1 MLNHTNT
8 FTGVAQNLNL
18 SVTTVVKIFDTYV
31 ECRRAILP
39 KIICFDEFY
48 RSRKT
53 TDKYAFVMAD
63 FQTNK
68 IIDVYHSRRKDKL
81 DSYFS
86 RIPQKERDNVEY
98 IIIDMWDTYRDLA
111 EVLFKNAKIAVDSF
125 HVIKHLNEAM
135 INIRLRIMRKY
146 EKNTKSL
153 YSNDMYYYML
163 KKFHY
168 FFVKEFDDIYDG
180 LIEIR
185 KMKTKWDKY
194 EIRKYLLSINSDLKY
209 AYELKE
215 KYKIEQDNILEAYK
229 IMVVR
234 YEISRNGYS
243 SIRPV
248 TIAKDVSRESAVKL
262 GEQSIYFPGISATNE
277 PMVSYPS
284 GSLASHIL
292 GYVGNITE
300 TELDGREDTYGIN
313 DVIGKVGIQYVF
325 EEYLRGKDGIKQLDM
340 SVDGTITDEYITQE
354 AVAGS
359 DVILTI
365 DANLQAATEKA
376 LANNIKKIASGGF
389 SKRSDA
395 KAGAAV
401 VMNVKTGEILAM
413 ASYPDYEPELF
424 VNGISQ
430 KKLDE
435 YNKGDNIFNRA
446 ISGVYAPGSTFKMI
460 TAIAGLETGVITPT
474 EKINDIGVYKKAH
487 EPACWIWNSYGMSH
501 GWLNV
506 TEAITHSC
514 NYFFYEVGYRATID
528 NIAKYAKYYGLGEK
542 TNVELPME
550 EKGIV
555 ATRDKAK
562 ERGDEWQIGETLSA
576 AIGQSYNSYTPIQMA
591 KYISMLANGG
601 EPIDVTIVKSI
612 NDVNGNQVSKED
624 ITKFVNAKLGLTK
637 EKKENLNIKK
647 ENIDAILKGM
657 KGVTSEEGG
666 TAYST
671 FANFNIELGGKTG
684 SAQTD
689 VQGKINGW
697 FVGFAPYEEPE
708 IAVVV
713 LVENAGSGSYTA
725 EVARDILQEYFGMNM
740 EKVEEDLT
748 AMPSTEIQN

>member
-1 MLNHTNT
+1 MYNDDRNTNLRYNLMT
-8 FTGVAQNLNL
+8 ILVYIVGIVLIVQLFNLQIVNGKEYRETSNTRLSRETVIKAARGSIKDRTGNLL
-18 SVTTVVKIFDTYV
+18 VTTKMGFNIELYKTKINATTLNKT
-31 ECRRAILP
+31 ILNTI
-39 KIICFDEFY
+39 KILENNN
-48 RSRKT
+48 
-53 TDKYAFVMAD
+53 DKYINNLPISIEPFK
-63 FQTNK
+63 FT
-68 IIDVYHSRRKDKL
+68 IDDEESQVNWK
-81 DSYFS
+81 
-86 RIPQKERDNVEY
+86 KEND
-98 IIIDMWDTYRDLA
+98 
-111 EVLFKNAKIAVDSF
+111 
-125 HVIKHLNEAM
+125 IKEDATP
-135 INIRLRIMRKY
+135 
-146 EKNTKSL
+146 EQC
-153 YSNDMYYYML
+153 
-163 KKFHY
+163 F
-168 FFVKEFDDIYDG
+168 
-180 LIEIR
+180 
-185 KMKTKWDKY
+185 
-194 EIRKYLLSINSDLKY
+194 
-209 AYELKE
+209 YELKE

-389 SKRSDA
+389 SKKSDA

-506 TEAITHSC
+506 TEAIIHSC

>member
-1 MLNHTNT
+1 MNNDNRSSNLRYNIITILVYIVGIVLIVQLFNLQIVNGKEYRETSNT
-8 FTGVAQNLNL
+8 RL
-18 SVTTVVKIFDTYV
+18 SRETVVKAARGSIKDRTGNLLVTTKMGFNVDLYKTKIDT
-31 ECRRAILP
+31 ATLNKTILNTIRILESN
-39 KIICFDEFY
+39 K
-48 RSRKT
+48 
-53 TDKYAFVMAD
+53 DKYINNLPIKVNPFKFENQD
-63 FQTNK
+63 EET
-68 IIDVYHSRRKDKL
+68 
-81 DSYFS
+81 
-86 RIPQKERDNVEY
+86 QKKWKKENDINENA
-98 IIIDMWDTYRDLA
+98 TA
-111 EVLFKNAKIAVDSF
+111 EECF
-125 HVIKHLNEAM
+125 
-135 INIRLRIMRKY
+135 
-146 EKNTKSL
+146 
-153 YSNDMYYYML
+153 YSL
-163 KKFHY
+163 KKEY
-168 FFVKEFDDIYDG
+168 Q
-180 LIEIR
+180 
-185 KMKTKWDKY
+185 
-194 EIRKYLLSINSDLKY
+194 
-209 AYELKE
+209 
-215 KYKIEQDNILEAYK
+215 IEQEDISEAYK

-234 YEISRNGYS
+234 YEIARNGYS

-248 TIAKDVSRESAVKL
+248 TIAKDVSRASAVKL
-262 GEQSIYFPGISATNE
+262 GEQSIYFPGISATTE
-277 PMVSYPS
+277 PLVSYPS

-292 GYVGNITE
+292 GYVGNITQA
-300 TELDGREDTYGIN
+300 ELDGREDTYGIN

-325 EEYLRGKDGIKQLDM
+325 EEYLRGQNGIKQLDM
-340 SVDGTITDEYITQE
+340 SVDGIITDEYITKE

-365 DANLQAATEKA
+365 DANLQATTEKA

-389 SKRSDA
+389 SKTSEA

-460 TAIAGLETGVITPT
+460 TAIAGLETGAITPT
-474 EKINDIGVYKKAH
+474 EKINDVGVYKKAH
-487 EPACWIWNSYGMSH
+487 EPACWIWNSYGMTH

-506 TEAITHSC
+506 TDAIIHSC
-514 NYFFYEVGYRATID
+514 NYFFYEVGYRVTID
-528 NIAKYAKYYGLGEK
+528 NIAKYAKYYGLGQK

-550 EKGIV
+550 ESGVV

-601 EPIDVTIVKSI
+601 KPIDVTIVKSVI
-612 NDVNGNQVSKED
+612 DVNGNQIQKEE
-624 ITKFVNAKLGLTK
+624 ITKFVNAKLGLEKQEK
-637 EKKENLNIKK
+637 EDLNIKK
-647 ENIDAILKGM
+647 ENLEAVLKGM

-671 FANFNIELGGKTG
+671 FADFNIELGGKTG

-689 VQGKINGW
+689 VNGKVNGW
-697 FVGFAPYEEPE
+697 FVGFAPYDEPE
-708 IAVVV
+708 VAVVV

-740 EKVEEDLT
+740 EKVEENLT
-748 AMPSTEIQN
+748 ALPSSEIQN

>member
-1 MLNHTNT
+1 MYNDDRNTNLRYNLIT
-8 FTGVAQNLNL
+8 ILVYIVGIVLIVQLFNLQIVNGKEYRETSNTRLSRETVIKAARGSIKDRTGNLL
-18 SVTTVVKIFDTYV
+18 VTTKMGFNIELYKTKINTTTLNKT
-31 ECRRAILP
+31 ILNTI
-39 KIICFDEFY
+39 KILENNN
-48 RSRKT
+48 
-53 TDKYAFVMAD
+53 DKY
-63 FQTNK
+63 
-68 IIDVYHSRRKDKL
+68 
-81 DSYFS
+81 
-86 RIPQKERDNVEY
+86 
-98 IIIDMWDTYRDLA
+98 
-111 EVLFKNAKIAVDSF
+111 
-125 HVIKHLNEAM
+125 
-135 INIRLRIMRKY
+135 INNLPI
-146 EKNTKSL
+146 
-153 YSNDMYYYML
+153 
-163 KKFHY
+163 
-168 FFVKEFDDIYDG
+168 
-180 LIEIR
+180 LIEPFKFTIDDEESQVNW
-185 KMKTKWDKY
+185 KKENDIKEDATP
-194 EIRKYLLSINSDLKY
+194 EQCF
-209 AYELKE
+209 YELKE

-389 SKRSDA
+389 SKRSDT

-647 ENIDAILKGM
+647 GNIDAILKGM

>member
-1 MLNHTNT
+1 MYNDDRNTNLRYNLITILVYIVGIVLIVQLFNLQIVNGKEYRETSNTRLSRETVIKAARGSIKDRTGNML
-8 FTGVAQNLNL
+8 
-18 SVTTVVKIFDTYV
+18 VTTKMGFNIELYKTKINTTTLNKT
-31 ECRRAILP
+31 ILNTI
-39 KIICFDEFY
+39 KILENNN
-48 RSRKT
+48 
-53 TDKYAFVMAD
+53 DKYINNLPISIEPFK
-63 FQTNK
+63 FT
-68 IIDVYHSRRKDKL
+68 IDDEESQVNWK
-81 DSYFS
+81 
-86 RIPQKERDNVEY
+86 KEND
-98 IIIDMWDTYRDLA
+98 
-111 EVLFKNAKIAVDSF
+111 
-125 HVIKHLNEAM
+125 IKEDATP
-135 INIRLRIMRKY
+135 
-146 EKNTKSL
+146 EQC
-153 YSNDMYYYML
+153 
-163 KKFHY
+163 F
-168 FFVKEFDDIYDG
+168 
-180 LIEIR
+180 
-185 KMKTKWDKY
+185 
-194 EIRKYLLSINSDLKY
+194 
-209 AYELKE
+209 YELKE

-401 VMNVKTGEILAM
+401 VMNVKRGEILAM

>member
-1 MLNHTNT
+1 MNNDNRSSNLRYNIITILVYIVGIVLIVQLFNLQIVNGKEYRETSNT
-8 FTGVAQNLNL
+8 RL
-18 SVTTVVKIFDTYV
+18 SRETVVKAARGSIKDRTGNLLVTTKMGFNVDLYKTKIDT
-31 ECRRAILP
+31 ATLNKTILNTIRILESN
-39 KIICFDEFY
+39 K
-48 RSRKT
+48 
-53 TDKYAFVMAD
+53 DKYINNLPIKVNPFEFENQD
-63 FQTNK
+63 EET
-68 IIDVYHSRRKDKL
+68 
-81 DSYFS
+81 
-86 RIPQKERDNVEY
+86 QKKWKKGNDINENA
-98 IIIDMWDTYRDLA
+98 TA
-111 EVLFKNAKIAVDSF
+111 EECF
-125 HVIKHLNEAM
+125 
-135 INIRLRIMRKY
+135 
-146 EKNTKSL
+146 
-153 YSNDMYYYML
+153 YSL
-163 KKFHY
+163 KK
-168 FFVKEFDDIYDG
+168 E
-180 LIEIR
+180 
-185 KMKTKWDKY
+185 
-194 EIRKYLLSINSDLKY
+194 
-209 AYELKE
+209 
-215 KYKIEQDNILEAYK
+215 YKIEQEDISEAYK

-234 YEISRNGYS
+234 YEIARNGYS

-248 TIAKDVSRESAVKL
+248 TIAKDVSRASAVKL
-262 GEQSIYFPGISATNE
+262 GEQSIYFPGISATTE
-277 PMVSYPS
+277 PLVSYPS

-292 GYVGNITE
+292 GYVGNITQA
-300 TELDGREDTYGIN
+300 ELDGREDTYGIN

-325 EEYLRGKDGIKQLDM
+325 EEYLRGQNGIKQLDM
-340 SVDGTITDEYITQE
+340 SVDGNITDEYITKE

-365 DANLQAATEKA
+365 DANLQATTEKA

-389 SKRSDA
+389 SKTSEA

-460 TAIAGLETGVITPT
+460 TAIAGLETGAITPT
-474 EKINDIGVYKKAH
+474 EKINDVGVYKKAH
-487 EPACWIWNSYGMSH
+487 EPACWIWNSYGMTH

-506 TEAITHSC
+506 TDAIIHSC
-514 NYFFYEVGYRATID
+514 NYFFYEVGYRVTID
-528 NIAKYAKYYGLGEK
+528 NIAKYAKYYGLGQK

-550 EKGIV
+550 EEGVV

-562 ERGDEWQIGETLSA
+562 ERGDEWKIGETLSA

-601 EPIDVTIVKSI
+601 KPIDVSIVKSVI
-612 NDVNGNQVSKED
+612 DVNGNQISKEE
-624 ITKFVNAKLGLTK
+624 ITKFVNAKLGLEKQEK
-637 EKKENLNIKK
+637 EDLNIKK
-647 ENIDAILKGM
+647 ENLEAILKGM

-671 FANFNIELGGKTG
+671 FADFNIELGGKTG

-689 VQGKINGW
+689 VNGKVNGW
-697 FVGFAPYEEPE
+697 FVGFAPYDEPE
-708 IAVVV
+708 VAVVV

-740 EKVEEDLT
+740 EKVEENLT
-748 AMPSTEIQN
+748 ALPSSEIQN

>member
-1 MLNHTNT
+1 MYNDDRDTNLRY
-8 FTGVAQNLNL
+8 NLITILVYIVGIVLIVQLFNL
-18 SVTTVVKIFDTYV
+18 QIVNGKEYRETSNTRLSRETVIKAARGSIKDRKGNLLVTTKMGFNIELYKTKINTTTLNKT
-31 ECRRAILP
+31 ILNTI
-39 KIICFDEFY
+39 KILENNN
-48 RSRKT
+48 
-53 TDKYAFVMAD
+53 DKYINNLPISIEPFK
-63 FQTNK
+63 FT
-68 IIDVYHSRRKDKL
+68 IDDEESQVNWK
-81 DSYFS
+81 
-86 RIPQKERDNVEY
+86 KEND
-98 IIIDMWDTYRDLA
+98 
-111 EVLFKNAKIAVDSF
+111 
-125 HVIKHLNEAM
+125 IKEDATP
-135 INIRLRIMRKY
+135 
-146 EKNTKSL
+146 EQC
-153 YSNDMYYYML
+153 
-163 KKFHY
+163 F
-168 FFVKEFDDIYDG
+168 
-180 LIEIR
+180 
-185 KMKTKWDKY
+185 
-194 EIRKYLLSINSDLKY
+194 
-209 AYELKE
+209 YELKE

-376 LANNIKKIASGGF
+376 LANNIKKIAGGGF

>member
-1 MLNHTNT
+1 MNNDNRSSNLRYNIITILVYIVGIVLIVQLFNLQIVNGKEYRETSNT
-8 FTGVAQNLNL
+8 RL
-18 SVTTVVKIFDTYV
+18 SRETVVKAARGSIKDRTGNLLVTTKMGFNVDLYKTKIDT
-31 ECRRAILP
+31 ATLNKTILNTIRILESN
-39 KIICFDEFY
+39 K
-48 RSRKT
+48 
-53 TDKYAFVMAD
+53 DKYINNLPIKVNPFKFENQD
-63 FQTNK
+63 EET
-68 IIDVYHSRRKDKL
+68 
-81 DSYFS
+81 
-86 RIPQKERDNVEY
+86 QKKWKKENDINENA
-98 IIIDMWDTYRDLA
+98 TA
-111 EVLFKNAKIAVDSF
+111 EECF
-125 HVIKHLNEAM
+125 
-135 INIRLRIMRKY
+135 
-146 EKNTKSL
+146 
-153 YSNDMYYYML
+153 YSL
-163 KKFHY
+163 KK
-168 FFVKEFDDIYDG
+168 E
-180 LIEIR
+180 
-185 KMKTKWDKY
+185 
-194 EIRKYLLSINSDLKY
+194 
-209 AYELKE
+209 
-215 KYKIEQDNILEAYK
+215 YKIEQEDISEAYK

-234 YEISRNGYS
+234 YEIARNGYS

-248 TIAKDVSRESAVKL
+248 TIAKDVSRASAVKL
-262 GEQSIYFPGISATNE
+262 GEQSIYFPGISATTE
-277 PMVSYPS
+277 PLVSYPS

-292 GYVGNITE
+292 GYVGNITQA
-300 TELDGREDTYGIN
+300 ELDGREDTYGIN

-325 EEYLRGKDGIKQLDM
+325 EEYLRGQNGIKQLDM
-340 SVDGTITDEYITQE
+340 SVDGNITDEYITKE

-365 DANLQAATEKA
+365 DANLQAVTEKA
-376 LANNIKKIASGGF
+376 LVNNIKKIASGGF
-389 SKRSDA
+389 SKTSEA

-460 TAIAGLETGVITPT
+460 TAIAGLETGAITPT
-474 EKINDIGVYKKAH
+474 EKINDVGVYKKAH
-487 EPACWIWNSYGMSH
+487 EPACWIWNSYGMTH

-506 TEAITHSC
+506 TDAIIHSC
-514 NYFFYEVGYRATID
+514 NYFFYEVGYRVTID
-528 NIAKYAKYYGLGEK
+528 NIAKYAKYYGLGQK

-550 EKGIV
+550 EEGVV

-601 EPIDVTIVKSI
+601 KPIDVTIVKSVI
-612 NDVNGNQVSKED
+612 DVNGNQIPKEE
-624 ITKFVNAKLGLTK
+624 ITKFVNAKLGLEKQEK
-637 EKKENLNIKK
+637 EDLNIKK
-647 ENIDAILKGM
+647 ENLEAVLKGM

-671 FANFNIELGGKTG
+671 FADFNIELGGKTG

-689 VQGKINGW
+689 VNGKVNGW
-697 FVGFAPYEEPE
+697 FVGFAPYDEPE
-708 IAVVV
+708 VAVVV

-740 EKVEEDLT
+740 EKVEENLT
-748 AMPSTEIQN
+748 ALPSSEIQN

>member
-1 MLNHTNT
+1 MYNDDRNTNLRYNLIT
-8 FTGVAQNLNL
+8 ILVYIVGIVLIVQLFNLQIVNGKEYRKTSNTRLSRETVIKAARGSIKDRTGNLL
-18 SVTTVVKIFDTYV
+18 VTTKMGFNIELYKTKINTTTLNKT
-31 ECRRAILP
+31 ILNTI
-39 KIICFDEFY
+39 KILENNN
-48 RSRKT
+48 
-53 TDKYAFVMAD
+53 DKYINNLPISIEPFK
-63 FQTNK
+63 FT
-68 IIDVYHSRRKDKL
+68 IDDEESQVNWK
-81 DSYFS
+81 
-86 RIPQKERDNVEY
+86 KEND
-98 IIIDMWDTYRDLA
+98 
-111 EVLFKNAKIAVDSF
+111 
-125 HVIKHLNEAM
+125 IKEDATP
-135 INIRLRIMRKY
+135 
-146 EKNTKSL
+146 EQC
-153 YSNDMYYYML
+153 
-163 KKFHY
+163 F
-168 FFVKEFDDIYDG
+168 
-180 LIEIR
+180 
-185 KMKTKWDKY
+185 
-194 EIRKYLLSINSDLKY
+194 
-209 AYELKE
+209 YELKE

-401 VMNVKTGEILAM
+401 VMNVKTGEILTM

>member
-1 MLNHTNT
+1 MNNDNRSSNLRYNIITILVYIVGIVLIVQLFNLQIVNGKEYRETSNT
-8 FTGVAQNLNL
+8 RL
-18 SVTTVVKIFDTYV
+18 SRETVVKAARGSIKDRTGNLLVTTKMGFNVDLYKTKIDT
-31 ECRRAILP
+31 ATLNKTILNTIRILESN
-39 KIICFDEFY
+39 K
-48 RSRKT
+48 
-53 TDKYAFVMAD
+53 DKYINNLPIKVNPFEFENQD
-63 FQTNK
+63 EET
-68 IIDVYHSRRKDKL
+68 
-81 DSYFS
+81 
-86 RIPQKERDNVEY
+86 QKKWKKENDINENA
-98 IIIDMWDTYRDLA
+98 TA
-111 EVLFKNAKIAVDSF
+111 EECF
-125 HVIKHLNEAM
+125 
-135 INIRLRIMRKY
+135 
-146 EKNTKSL
+146 
-153 YSNDMYYYML
+153 YSL
-163 KKFHY
+163 KK
-168 FFVKEFDDIYDG
+168 E
-180 LIEIR
+180 
-185 KMKTKWDKY
+185 
-194 EIRKYLLSINSDLKY
+194 
-209 AYELKE
+209 
-215 KYKIEQDNILEAYK
+215 YKIEQEDIEEAYK
-229 IMVVR
+229 IMIVR
-234 YEISRNGYS
+234 YEIARNGYS

-248 TIAKDVSRESAVKL
+248 TIAKDVSRASAVKL
-262 GEQSIYFPGISATNE
+262 GEQSIYFPGISATTE
-277 PMVSYPS
+277 PLVSYPS

-292 GYVGNITE
+292 GYVGNITQA
-300 TELDGREDTYGIN
+300 ELDGREDTYGIN

-325 EEYLRGKDGIKQLDM
+325 EEYLRGQNGIKQLDM
-340 SVDGTITDEYITQE
+340 SVDGNITDEYITKE

-365 DANLQAATEKA
+365 DANLQATTEKA

-389 SKRSDA
+389 SKTSEA

-460 TAIAGLETGVITPT
+460 TAIAGLETGAITPT
-474 EKINDIGVYKKAH
+474 EKINDVGVYKKAH
-487 EPACWIWNSYGMSH
+487 EPACWIWNSYGMTH

-506 TEAITHSC
+506 TDAIIHSC
-514 NYFFYEVGYRATID
+514 NYFFYEVGYRVTID
-528 NIAKYAKYYGLGEK
+528 NIAKYAKYYGLGQK

-550 EKGIV
+550 EEGVV

-601 EPIDVTIVKSI
+601 KLIDVTIVKSVI
-612 NDVNGNQVSKED
+612 DVNGNQIPKEE
-624 ITKFVNAKLGLTK
+624 ITKFVNAKLGLEKQEK
-637 EKKENLNIKK
+637 EDLNIKK
-647 ENIDAILKGM
+647 ENLEAVLKGM

-671 FANFNIELGGKTG
+671 FADFNIELGGKTG

-689 VQGKINGW
+689 VNGKVNGW
-697 FVGFAPYEEPE
+697 FVGFAPYDEPE
-708 IAVVV
+708 VAVVV

-740 EKVEEDLT
+740 EKVEENLT
-748 AMPSTEIQN
+748 ALPSSEIQN

>member
-1 MLNHTNT
+1 MYNDDRNTNLRYNLIT
-8 FTGVAQNLNL
+8 ILVYIVGIVLIVQLFNLQIVNGKEYRETSNTRLSRETVIKAARGSIKDRTGNLL
-18 SVTTVVKIFDTYV
+18 VTTKMGFNIELYKTKINTTTLNKT
-31 ECRRAILP
+31 ILNTI
-39 KIICFDEFY
+39 KILENNN
-48 RSRKT
+48 
-53 TDKYAFVMAD
+53 DKY
-63 FQTNK
+63 
-68 IIDVYHSRRKDKL
+68 
-81 DSYFS
+81 
-86 RIPQKERDNVEY
+86 
-98 IIIDMWDTYRDLA
+98 
-111 EVLFKNAKIAVDSF
+111 
-125 HVIKHLNEAM
+125 
-135 INIRLRIMRKY
+135 INNLPI
-146 EKNTKSL
+146 
-153 YSNDMYYYML
+153 
-163 KKFHY
+163 
-168 FFVKEFDDIYDG
+168 
-180 LIEIR
+180 LIEPFKFTIDDEESQVNW
-185 KMKTKWDKY
+185 KKENDIKEDATP
-194 EIRKYLLSINSDLKY
+194 EQCF
-209 AYELKE
+209 YELKE

-657 KGVTSEEGG
+657 KRVTSEEGG

>member
-1 MLNHTNT
+1 MNNDNRSSNLRYNIITILVYIVGIVLIVQLFNLQIVNGKEYRETSNT
-8 FTGVAQNLNL
+8 RL
-18 SVTTVVKIFDTYV
+18 SRETVVKAARGSIKDRTGNLLVTTKMGFNVDLYKTKIDT
-31 ECRRAILP
+31 ATLNKTILNTIRILESN
-39 KIICFDEFY
+39 K
-48 RSRKT
+48 
-53 TDKYAFVMAD
+53 DKYINNLPIKVNPFEFENQD
-63 FQTNK
+63 EET
-68 IIDVYHSRRKDKL
+68 
-81 DSYFS
+81 
-86 RIPQKERDNVEY
+86 QKKWKKGNDINENA
-98 IIIDMWDTYRDLA
+98 TA
-111 EVLFKNAKIAVDSF
+111 EECF
-125 HVIKHLNEAM
+125 
-135 INIRLRIMRKY
+135 
-146 EKNTKSL
+146 
-153 YSNDMYYYML
+153 YSL
-163 KKFHY
+163 KKEY
-168 FFVKEFDDIYDG
+168 Q
-180 LIEIR
+180 
-185 KMKTKWDKY
+185 
-194 EIRKYLLSINSDLKY
+194 
-209 AYELKE
+209 
-215 KYKIEQDNILEAYK
+215 IEQEDISEAYK

-234 YEISRNGYS
+234 YEIARNGYS

-248 TIAKDVSRESAVKL
+248 TIAKDVSRASAVKL
-262 GEQSIYFPGISATNE
+262 GEQSIYFPGISATTE
-277 PMVSYPS
+277 PLVSYPS

-292 GYVGNITE
+292 GYVGNITQA
-300 TELDGREDTYGIN
+300 ELDGREDTYGIN

-325 EEYLRGKDGIKQLDM
+325 EEYLRGQNGIKQLDM
-340 SVDGTITDEYITQE
+340 SVDGNITDEYITKE

-365 DANLQAATEKA
+365 DANLQATTEKA

-389 SKRSDA
+389 SKTSEA

-460 TAIAGLETGVITPT
+460 TAIAGLETGAITPT
-474 EKINDIGVYKKAH
+474 EKINDVGVYKKAH
-487 EPACWIWNSYGMSH
+487 EPACWIWNSYGMTH

-506 TEAITHSC
+506 TDAIIHSC
-514 NYFFYEVGYRATID
+514 NYFFYEVGYRVTID
-528 NIAKYAKYYGLGEK
+528 NIAKYAKYYGLGQK

-550 EKGIV
+550 EEGVV

-601 EPIDVTIVKSI
+601 KPIDVSIVKSVI
-612 NDVNGNQVSKED
+612 DVNGNQISKEE
-624 ITKFVNAKLGLTK
+624 ITKFVNAKLGLEKQEK
-637 EKKENLNIKK
+637 EDLNIKK
-647 ENIDAILKGM
+647 ENLEAILKGM

-671 FANFNIELGGKTG
+671 FADFNIELGGKTG

-689 VQGKINGW
+689 VNGKVNGW
-697 FVGFAPYEEPE
+697 FVGFAPYDEPE
-708 IAVVV
+708 VAVVV

-740 EKVEEDLT
+740 EKVEENLT
-748 AMPSTEIQN
+748 ALPSSEIQN

>member
-1 MLNHTNT
+1 MYSDDRNTNLRYNLIT
-8 FTGVAQNLNL
+8 ILVYIVGIVLIVQLFNLQIVNGKEYRETSNTRLSRETVIKAARGSIKDRTGNLL
-18 SVTTVVKIFDTYV
+18 VTTKMGFNIELYKTKINTTTLNKT
-31 ECRRAILP
+31 ILNTI
-39 KIICFDEFY
+39 KILENNN
-48 RSRKT
+48 
-53 TDKYAFVMAD
+53 DKY
-63 FQTNK
+63 
-68 IIDVYHSRRKDKL
+68 
-81 DSYFS
+81 
-86 RIPQKERDNVEY
+86 
-98 IIIDMWDTYRDLA
+98 
-111 EVLFKNAKIAVDSF
+111 
-125 HVIKHLNEAM
+125 
-135 INIRLRIMRKY
+135 INNLPI
-146 EKNTKSL
+146 
-153 YSNDMYYYML
+153 
-163 KKFHY
+163 
-168 FFVKEFDDIYDG
+168 
-180 LIEIR
+180 LIEPFKFTIDDEESQVNW
-185 KMKTKWDKY
+185 KKENDIKEDATP
-194 EIRKYLLSINSDLKY
+194 EQCF
-209 AYELKE
+209 YELKE

>member
-1 MLNHTNT
+1 MYNDDRNTNLRYNLIT
-8 FTGVAQNLNL
+8 ILVYIVGIVLIVQLFNLQIVNGKEYRETSNTRLSRETVIKAARGSIKDRTGNLL
-18 SVTTVVKIFDTYV
+18 VTTKMGFNIELYKTKINTTTLNKT
-31 ECRRAILP
+31 ILNTI
-39 KIICFDEFY
+39 KILENNN
-48 RSRKT
+48 
-53 TDKYAFVMAD
+53 DKYINNLPISIEPFK
-63 FQTNK
+63 FT
-68 IIDVYHSRRKDKL
+68 IDDEESQVNWK
-81 DSYFS
+81 
-86 RIPQKERDNVEY
+86 KEND
-98 IIIDMWDTYRDLA
+98 
-111 EVLFKNAKIAVDSF
+111 
-125 HVIKHLNEAM
+125 IKEDATP
-135 INIRLRIMRKY
+135 
-146 EKNTKSL
+146 EQC
-153 YSNDMYYYML
+153 
-163 KKFHY
+163 F
-168 FFVKEFDDIYDG
+168 
-180 LIEIR
+180 
-185 KMKTKWDKY
+185 
-194 EIRKYLLSINSDLKY
+194 
-209 AYELKE
+209 YELKE
-215 KYKIEQDNILEAYK
+215 KYKIEQDNILEVYK

-376 LANNIKKIASGGF
+376 LANNIKKIAGGGF

-624 ITKFVNAKLGLTK
+624 ITKFANAKLGLTK

>member
-1 MLNHTNT
+1 MYNDDRNTNLRYNLMT
-8 FTGVAQNLNL
+8 ILVYIVGIVLIVQLFNLQIVNGKEYRETSNTRLSRETVIKAARGSIKDRTGNLL
-18 SVTTVVKIFDTYV
+18 VTTKMGFNIELYKTKINTTTLNKT
-31 ECRRAILP
+31 ILNTI
-39 KIICFDEFY
+39 KILENNN
-48 RSRKT
+48 
-53 TDKYAFVMAD
+53 DKY
-63 FQTNK
+63 
-68 IIDVYHSRRKDKL
+68 
-81 DSYFS
+81 
-86 RIPQKERDNVEY
+86 
-98 IIIDMWDTYRDLA
+98 
-111 EVLFKNAKIAVDSF
+111 
-125 HVIKHLNEAM
+125 
-135 INIRLRIMRKY
+135 INNLPI
-146 EKNTKSL
+146 
-153 YSNDMYYYML
+153 
-163 KKFHY
+163 
-168 FFVKEFDDIYDG
+168 
-180 LIEIR
+180 LIEPFKFTIDDEESQVNW
-185 KMKTKWDKY
+185 KKENDIKEDATP
-194 EIRKYLLSINSDLKY
+194 EQCF
-209 AYELKE
+209 YELKE

-413 ASYPDYEPELF
+413 ASYPYYEPELF

>member
-1 MLNHTNT
+1 MYNDDRNTNLRYNLIT
-8 FTGVAQNLNL
+8 ILVYIVGIVLIVQLFNLQIVNGKEYRETSNTRLSRETVIKAARGSIKDRTGNLL
-18 SVTTVVKIFDTYV
+18 VTTKMGFNIELYKTKINTTTLNKT
-31 ECRRAILP
+31 ILNTI
-39 KIICFDEFY
+39 KILENNN
-48 RSRKT
+48 
-53 TDKYAFVMAD
+53 DKYINNLPISIEPFK
-63 FQTNK
+63 FT
-68 IIDVYHSRRKDKL
+68 IDDEESQVNWK
-81 DSYFS
+81 
-86 RIPQKERDNVEY
+86 KEND
-98 IIIDMWDTYRDLA
+98 
-111 EVLFKNAKIAVDSF
+111 
-125 HVIKHLNEAM
+125 IKEDATP
-135 INIRLRIMRKY
+135 
-146 EKNTKSL
+146 EQC
-153 YSNDMYYYML
+153 
-163 KKFHY
+163 F
-168 FFVKEFDDIYDG
+168 
-180 LIEIR
+180 
-185 KMKTKWDKY
+185 
-194 EIRKYLLSINSDLKY
+194 
-209 AYELKE
+209 YELKE

-666 TAYST
+666 TAYNT

>member
-1 MLNHTNT
+1 MYNDDRNTNLRYNLIT
-8 FTGVAQNLNL
+8 ILVYIVGIVLIVQLFNLQIVNGKEYRETSNTRLSRETVIKAARGSIKDRTGNLL
-18 SVTTVVKIFDTYV
+18 VTTKMGFNIELYKTKINTTTLNKT
-31 ECRRAILP
+31 ILNTI
-39 KIICFDEFY
+39 KILENNN
-48 RSRKT
+48 
-53 TDKYAFVMAD
+53 DKYINNLPISIEPFK
-63 FQTNK
+63 FT
-68 IIDVYHSRRKDKL
+68 IDDEESQVNWK
-81 DSYFS
+81 
-86 RIPQKERDNVEY
+86 KEND
-98 IIIDMWDTYRDLA
+98 
-111 EVLFKNAKIAVDSF
+111 
-125 HVIKHLNEAM
+125 IKEDATP
-135 INIRLRIMRKY
+135 
-146 EKNTKSL
+146 EQC
-153 YSNDMYYYML
+153 
-163 KKFHY
+163 F
-168 FFVKEFDDIYDG
+168 
-180 LIEIR
+180 
-185 KMKTKWDKY
+185 
-194 EIRKYLLSINSDLKY
+194 
-209 AYELKE
+209 YELKE

-401 VMNVKTGEILAM
+401 VTNVKTGEILAM

>member
-1 MLNHTNT
+1 MYNDDRNTNLRYNLIT
-8 FTGVAQNLNL
+8 ILVYIVGIVLIVQLFNLQIVNGKEYRETSNTRLSRETVIKAARGSIKDRTGNLL
-18 SVTTVVKIFDTYV
+18 VTTKMGFNIELYKTKINTTTLNKT
-31 ECRRAILP
+31 ILNTI
-39 KIICFDEFY
+39 KILENNN
-48 RSRKT
+48 
-53 TDKYAFVMAD
+53 DKYINNLPISIEPFK
-63 FQTNK
+63 FT
-68 IIDVYHSRRKDKL
+68 IDDEESQVNWK
-81 DSYFS
+81 
-86 RIPQKERDNVEY
+86 KEND
-98 IIIDMWDTYRDLA
+98 
-111 EVLFKNAKIAVDSF
+111 
-125 HVIKHLNEAM
+125 IKEDATP
-135 INIRLRIMRKY
+135 
-146 EKNTKSL
+146 EQC
-153 YSNDMYYYML
+153 
-163 KKFHY
+163 F
-168 FFVKEFDDIYDG
+168 
-180 LIEIR
+180 
-185 KMKTKWDKY
+185 
-194 EIRKYLLSINSDLKY
+194 
-209 AYELKE
+209 YELKE
-215 KYKIEQDNILEAYK
+215 KYKIEQDNILEVYK

-376 LANNIKKIASGGF
+376 LANNIKKIAGGGF

-725 EVARDILQEYFGMNM
+725 EVARYILQEYFGMNM

>member
-1 MLNHTNT
+1 MNNDNRSSNLRYNIITILVYIVGIVLIVQLFNLQIVNGKEYRETSNT
-8 FTGVAQNLNL
+8 RL
-18 SVTTVVKIFDTYV
+18 SRETVVKAARGSIKDRTGNLLVTTKMGFNVDLYKTKIDT
-31 ECRRAILP
+31 ATLNKTILNTIRILESN
-39 KIICFDEFY
+39 K
-48 RSRKT
+48 
-53 TDKYAFVMAD
+53 DKYINNLPIKVNPFEFENQD
-63 FQTNK
+63 EET
-68 IIDVYHSRRKDKL
+68 
-81 DSYFS
+81 
-86 RIPQKERDNVEY
+86 QKKWKKGNDINENA
-98 IIIDMWDTYRDLA
+98 TA
-111 EVLFKNAKIAVDSF
+111 EECF
-125 HVIKHLNEAM
+125 
-135 INIRLRIMRKY
+135 
-146 EKNTKSL
+146 
-153 YSNDMYYYML
+153 YSL
-163 KKFHY
+163 KK
-168 FFVKEFDDIYDG
+168 E
-180 LIEIR
+180 
-185 KMKTKWDKY
+185 
-194 EIRKYLLSINSDLKY
+194 
-209 AYELKE
+209 
-215 KYKIEQDNILEAYK
+215 YKIEQEDISEAYK

-234 YEISRNGYS
+234 YEIARNGYS

-248 TIAKDVSRESAVKL
+248 TIAKDVSRASAVKL
-262 GEQSIYFPGISATNE
+262 GEQSIYFPGISATTE
-277 PMVSYPS
+277 PLVSYPS

-292 GYVGNITE
+292 GYVGNITQA
-300 TELDGREDTYGIN
+300 ELDGREDTYGIN

-325 EEYLRGKDGIKQLDM
+325 EEYLRGQNGIKQLDM
-340 SVDGTITDEYITQE
+340 SVDGNITDEYITKE

-365 DANLQAATEKA
+365 DANLQATTEKA

-389 SKRSDA
+389 SKTSEA

-460 TAIAGLETGVITPT
+460 TAIAGLVTGAITPT
-474 EKINDIGVYKKAH
+474 EKINDVGVYKKAH
-487 EPACWIWNSYGMSH
+487 EPACWIWNSYGMTH

-506 TEAITHSC
+506 TDAIIHSC
-514 NYFFYEVGYRATID
+514 NYFFYEVGYRVTID
-528 NIAKYAKYYGLGEK
+528 NIAKYAKYYGLGQK

-550 EKGIV
+550 EEGVV

-601 EPIDVTIVKSI
+601 KPIDVSIVKSVI
-612 NDVNGNQVSKED
+612 DVNGNQISKEE
-624 ITKFVNAKLGLTK
+624 ITKFVNAKLGLEKQEK
-637 EKKENLNIKK
+637 EDLNIKK
-647 ENIDAILKGM
+647 ENLEAILKGM

-671 FANFNIELGGKTG
+671 FADFNIELGGKTG

-689 VQGKINGW
+689 VNGKVNGW
-697 FVGFAPYEEPE
+697 FVGFAPYDEPE
-708 IAVVV
+708 VAVVV

-740 EKVEEDLT
+740 EKVEENLT
-748 AMPSTEIQN
+748 ALPSSEIQN

>member
-1 MLNHTNT
+1 MYNDDRNTNLRYNLIT
-8 FTGVAQNLNL
+8 ILVYIVGIVLIVQLFNLQIVNGKEYREPSNTRLSRETVIKAARGSIKDRTGNLL
-18 SVTTVVKIFDTYV
+18 VTTKMGFNIELYKTKINTTTLNKT
-31 ECRRAILP
+31 ILNTI
-39 KIICFDEFY
+39 KILENNN
-48 RSRKT
+48 
-53 TDKYAFVMAD
+53 DKYINNLPISIEPFK
-63 FQTNK
+63 FT
-68 IIDVYHSRRKDKL
+68 IDDEESQVNWK
-81 DSYFS
+81 
-86 RIPQKERDNVEY
+86 KEND
-98 IIIDMWDTYRDLA
+98 
-111 EVLFKNAKIAVDSF
+111 
-125 HVIKHLNEAM
+125 IKEDATP
-135 INIRLRIMRKY
+135 
-146 EKNTKSL
+146 EQC
-153 YSNDMYYYML
+153 
-163 KKFHY
+163 F
-168 FFVKEFDDIYDG
+168 
-180 LIEIR
+180 
-185 KMKTKWDKY
+185 
-194 EIRKYLLSINSDLKY
+194 
-209 AYELKE
+209 YELKE

-376 LANNIKKIASGGF
+376 LANNIKKIAGGGF

-506 TEAITHSC
+506 TEAIIHSC

>member
-1 MLNHTNT
+1 MYNDDRNTNLRYNLIT
-8 FTGVAQNLNL
+8 ILVYIVGIVLIVQLFNLQIVNGKEYRETSNTRLSRETVIKAARGSIKDRTGNLL
-18 SVTTVVKIFDTYV
+18 VTTKMGFNIELYKTKINTTTLNKT
-31 ECRRAILP
+31 ILNTI
-39 KIICFDEFY
+39 KILENNN
-48 RSRKT
+48 
-53 TDKYAFVMAD
+53 DKYINNLPISIEPFK
-63 FQTNK
+63 FT
-68 IIDVYHSRRKDKL
+68 IDDEESQVNWK
-81 DSYFS
+81 
-86 RIPQKERDNVEY
+86 KEND
-98 IIIDMWDTYRDLA
+98 
-111 EVLFKNAKIAVDSF
+111 
-125 HVIKHLNEAM
+125 IKEDATP
-135 INIRLRIMRKY
+135 
-146 EKNTKSL
+146 EQC
-153 YSNDMYYYML
+153 
-163 KKFHY
+163 F
-168 FFVKEFDDIYDG
+168 
-180 LIEIR
+180 
-185 KMKTKWDKY
+185 
-194 EIRKYLLSINSDLKY
+194 
-209 AYELKE
+209 YELKE

-262 GEQSIYFPGISATNE
+262 GEQSICFPGISATNE

-376 LANNIKKIASGGF
+376 LANNIKKIAGGGF

-401 VMNVKTGEILAM
+401 VMNVKTGEILTM

-624 ITKFVNAKLGLTK
+624 ITKFVNAKLGLIK

>member
-1 MLNHTNT
+1 MYSDDRNTNLRYNLIT
-8 FTGVAQNLNL
+8 ILVYIVGIVLIVQLFNLQIVNGKEYRETSNTRLSRETVIKAARGSIKDRTGNLL
-18 SVTTVVKIFDTYV
+18 VTTKMGFNIELYKTKINTTTLNKT
-31 ECRRAILP
+31 ILNTI
-39 KIICFDEFY
+39 KILENNN
-48 RSRKT
+48 
-53 TDKYAFVMAD
+53 DKYINNLPISIEPFK
-63 FQTNK
+63 FT
-68 IIDVYHSRRKDKL
+68 IDDEESQVNWK
-81 DSYFS
+81 
-86 RIPQKERDNVEY
+86 KEND
-98 IIIDMWDTYRDLA
+98 
-111 EVLFKNAKIAVDSF
+111 
-125 HVIKHLNEAM
+125 IKEDATP
-135 INIRLRIMRKY
+135 
-146 EKNTKSL
+146 EQC
-153 YSNDMYYYML
+153 
-163 KKFHY
+163 F
-168 FFVKEFDDIYDG
+168 
-180 LIEIR
+180 
-185 KMKTKWDKY
+185 
-194 EIRKYLLSINSDLKY
+194 
-209 AYELKE
+209 YELKE

-325 EEYLRGKDGIKQLDM
+325 EEYLRGKDGVKQLDM

-624 ITKFVNAKLGLTK
+624 ITKFVNAKFGLTK

>member
-1 MLNHTNT
+1 MYNDDRNTNLRYNLIT
-8 FTGVAQNLNL
+8 ILVYIVGIVLIVQLFNLQIVNGKEYRETSNTRLSRETVIKAARGSIKDRTGNLL
-18 SVTTVVKIFDTYV
+18 VTTKMGFNIELYKTKINTTTLNKT
-31 ECRRAILP
+31 ILNTI
-39 KIICFDEFY
+39 KILENNN
-48 RSRKT
+48 
-53 TDKYAFVMAD
+53 DKYINNLPISIEPFK
-63 FQTNK
+63 FT
-68 IIDVYHSRRKDKL
+68 IDDEESRVNWK
-81 DSYFS
+81 
-86 RIPQKERDNVEY
+86 KEND
-98 IIIDMWDTYRDLA
+98 
-111 EVLFKNAKIAVDSF
+111 
-125 HVIKHLNEAM
+125 IKEDATP
-135 INIRLRIMRKY
+135 
-146 EKNTKSL
+146 EQC
-153 YSNDMYYYML
+153 
-163 KKFHY
+163 F
-168 FFVKEFDDIYDG
+168 
-180 LIEIR
+180 
-185 KMKTKWDKY
+185 
-194 EIRKYLLSINSDLKY
+194 
-209 AYELKE
+209 YELKE
-215 KYKIEQDNILEAYK
+215 KYKIEQDNILEVYK

-376 LANNIKKIASGGF
+376 LANNIKKIAGGGF

-647 ENIDAILKGM
+647 KNIDAILKGM

>member
-1 MLNHTNT
+1 MYNDDRNTNLRYNLIT
-8 FTGVAQNLNL
+8 ILVYIVGIVLIVQLFNLQIVNGKEYRETSNTRLSRETVIKAARGSIKDRTGNLL
-18 SVTTVVKIFDTYV
+18 VTTKMGFNIELYKTKINTTTLNKT
-31 ECRRAILP
+31 ILNTI
-39 KIICFDEFY
+39 KILENNN
-48 RSRKT
+48 
-53 TDKYAFVMAD
+53 DKYINNLPISIEPFK
-63 FQTNK
+63 FT
-68 IIDVYHSRRKDKL
+68 IDDEESQVNWK
-81 DSYFS
+81 
-86 RIPQKERDNVEY
+86 KEND
-98 IIIDMWDTYRDLA
+98 
-111 EVLFKNAKIAVDSF
+111 
-125 HVIKHLNEAM
+125 IKEDATP
-135 INIRLRIMRKY
+135 
-146 EKNTKSL
+146 EQC
-153 YSNDMYYYML
+153 
-163 KKFHY
+163 F
-168 FFVKEFDDIYDG
+168 
-180 LIEIR
+180 
-185 KMKTKWDKY
+185 
-194 EIRKYLLSINSDLKY
+194 
-209 AYELKE
+209 YELKE

-262 GEQSIYFPGISATNE
+262 GEQSIYFQGISATNE

-376 LANNIKKIASGGF
+376 LANNIKKIAGGGF

>member
-1 MLNHTNT
+1 MNNDNRSSNLRYNIITILVYIVGIVLIVQLFNLQIVNGKEYRETSNT
-8 FTGVAQNLNL
+8 RL
-18 SVTTVVKIFDTYV
+18 SRETVVKAARGSIKDRTGNLLVTTKMGFNVDLYKTKIDT
-31 ECRRAILP
+31 ATLNKTILNTIRILESN
-39 KIICFDEFY
+39 K
-48 RSRKT
+48 
-53 TDKYAFVMAD
+53 DKYINNLPIKVNPFEFENQD
-63 FQTNK
+63 EET
-68 IIDVYHSRRKDKL
+68 
-81 DSYFS
+81 
-86 RIPQKERDNVEY
+86 QKKWKKGNDINENA
-98 IIIDMWDTYRDLA
+98 TA
-111 EVLFKNAKIAVDSF
+111 EECF
-125 HVIKHLNEAM
+125 
-135 INIRLRIMRKY
+135 
-146 EKNTKSL
+146 
-153 YSNDMYYYML
+153 YSL
-163 KKFHY
+163 KK
-168 FFVKEFDDIYDG
+168 E
-180 LIEIR
+180 
-185 KMKTKWDKY
+185 
-194 EIRKYLLSINSDLKY
+194 
-209 AYELKE
+209 
-215 KYKIEQDNILEAYK
+215 YKIEQEDISEAYK

-234 YEISRNGYS
+234 YEIARNGYS

-248 TIAKDVSRESAVKL
+248 TIAKDVSRASAVKL
-262 GEQSIYFPGISATNE
+262 GEQSIYFPGISATTE
-277 PMVSYPS
+277 PLVSYPS

-292 GYVGNITE
+292 GYVGNITQA
-300 TELDGREDTYGIN
+300 ELDGREDTYGIN

-325 EEYLRGKDGIKQLDM
+325 EEYLRGQNGIKQLDM
-340 SVDGTITDEYITQE
+340 SVDGNITDEYITKE

-365 DANLQAATEKA
+365 DANLQATTEKA

-389 SKRSDA
+389 SKTSEA

-460 TAIAGLETGVITPT
+460 TAIAGLETGAITPT
-474 EKINDIGVYKKAH
+474 EKINDVGVYKKAH
-487 EPACWIWNSYGMSH
+487 EPACWIWNSYGMTH

-506 TEAITHSC
+506 TDAIIHSC
-514 NYFFYEVGYRATID
+514 NYFFYEVGYRVTID
-528 NIAKYAKYYGLGEK
+528 NIAKYAKYYGLGQK

-550 EKGIV
+550 ESGVV

-601 EPIDVTIVKSI
+601 KPIDVSIVKSVI
-612 NDVNGNQVSKED
+612 DVNGNQISKEE
-624 ITKFVNAKLGLTK
+624 ITKFVNAKLGLEKQEK
-637 EKKENLNIKK
+637 EDLNIKK
-647 ENIDAILKGM
+647 ENLEAILKGM

-671 FANFNIELGGKTG
+671 FADFNIELGGKTG

-689 VQGKINGW
+689 VNGKVNGW
-697 FVGFAPYEEPE
+697 FVGFAPYDEPE
-708 IAVVV
+708 VAVVV

-740 EKVEEDLT
+740 EKVEENLT
-748 AMPSTEIQN
+748 ALPSSEIQN

>member
-1 MLNHTNT
+1 MNNDNRSSNLRYNIITILVYIVGIVLIVQLFNLQIVNGKEYRETSNT
-8 FTGVAQNLNL
+8 RL
-18 SVTTVVKIFDTYV
+18 SRETVVKAARGSIKDRTGNLLVTTKMGFNVDLYKTKIDT
-31 ECRRAILP
+31 ATLNKTILNTIRILESN
-39 KIICFDEFY
+39 K
-48 RSRKT
+48 
-53 TDKYAFVMAD
+53 DKYINNLPIKVNPFEFENQD
-63 FQTNK
+63 EET
-68 IIDVYHSRRKDKL
+68 
-81 DSYFS
+81 
-86 RIPQKERDNVEY
+86 QKKWKKENDINENA
-98 IIIDMWDTYRDLA
+98 TA
-111 EVLFKNAKIAVDSF
+111 EECF
-125 HVIKHLNEAM
+125 
-135 INIRLRIMRKY
+135 
-146 EKNTKSL
+146 
-153 YSNDMYYYML
+153 YSL
-163 KKFHY
+163 KK
-168 FFVKEFDDIYDG
+168 E
-180 LIEIR
+180 
-185 KMKTKWDKY
+185 
-194 EIRKYLLSINSDLKY
+194 
-209 AYELKE
+209 
-215 KYKIEQDNILEAYK
+215 YKIEQEDIEEAYK
-229 IMVVR
+229 IMIVR
-234 YEISRNGYS
+234 YEIARNGYS

-248 TIAKDVSRESAVKL
+248 TIAKDVSRASAVKL
-262 GEQSIYFPGISATNE
+262 GEQSIYFPGISATTE
-277 PMVSYPS
+277 PLVSYPS

-292 GYVGNITE
+292 GYVGNITQA
-300 TELDGREDTYGIN
+300 ELDGREDTYGIN

-325 EEYLRGKDGIKQLDM
+325 EEYLRGQNGIKQLDM
-340 SVDGTITDEYITQE
+340 SVDGNITDEYITKE

-365 DANLQAATEKA
+365 DANLQAVTEKA

-389 SKRSDA
+389 SKTSEA

-460 TAIAGLETGVITPT
+460 TAIAGLETGAITPT
-474 EKINDIGVYKKAH
+474 EKINDVGVYKKAH
-487 EPACWIWNSYGMSH
+487 EPACWIWNSYGMTH

-506 TEAITHSC
+506 TDAIIHSC
-514 NYFFYEVGYRATID
+514 NYFFYEVGYRVTID
-528 NIAKYAKYYGLGEK
+528 NIAKYAKYYGLGQK

-550 EKGIV
+550 EEGVV

-601 EPIDVTIVKSI
+601 KPIDVSIVKSVI
-612 NDVNGNQVSKED
+612 DVNGNQISKEE
-624 ITKFVNAKLGLTK
+624 ITKFANAKLGLEKQEK
-637 EKKENLNIKK
+637 EDLNIKK
-647 ENIDAILKGM
+647 ENLEAILKGM

-671 FANFNIELGGKTG
+671 FADFNIELGGKTG

-689 VQGKINGW
+689 VNGKVNGW
-697 FVGFAPYEEPE
+697 FVGFAPYDEPE
-708 IAVVV
+708 VAVVV

-740 EKVEEDLT
+740 EKVEENLT
-748 AMPSTEIQN
+748 ALPSSEIQN

>member
-1 MLNHTNT
+1 MYNDDRNTNLRYNLIT
-8 FTGVAQNLNL
+8 ILVYIVGIVLIVQLFNLQIVNGKEYRETSNTRLSRETVIKAARGSIKDRTGNLL
-18 SVTTVVKIFDTYV
+18 VTTKMGFNIELYKTKINTTTLNKT
-31 ECRRAILP
+31 ILNTI
-39 KIICFDEFY
+39 KILENNN
-48 RSRKT
+48 
-53 TDKYAFVMAD
+53 DKY
-63 FQTNK
+63 
-68 IIDVYHSRRKDKL
+68 
-81 DSYFS
+81 
-86 RIPQKERDNVEY
+86 
-98 IIIDMWDTYRDLA
+98 
-111 EVLFKNAKIAVDSF
+111 
-125 HVIKHLNEAM
+125 
-135 INIRLRIMRKY
+135 INNLPI
-146 EKNTKSL
+146 
-153 YSNDMYYYML
+153 
-163 KKFHY
+163 
-168 FFVKEFDDIYDG
+168 
-180 LIEIR
+180 LIEPFKFTIDDEESQVNW
-185 KMKTKWDKY
+185 KKENDIKEDATP
-194 EIRKYLLSINSDLKY
+194 EQCF
-209 AYELKE
+209 YELKE

-376 LANNIKKIASGGF
+376 LANNIKKIAGGGF

-689 VQGKINGW
+689 IQGKINGW

>member
-1 MLNHTNT
+1 MNNDNRSSNLRYNIITILVYIVGIVLIVQLFNLQIVNGKEYRETSNT
-8 FTGVAQNLNL
+8 RL
-18 SVTTVVKIFDTYV
+18 SRETVVKAARGSIKDRTGNLLVTTKMGFNVDLYKTKIDT
-31 ECRRAILP
+31 ATLNKTILNTIRILESN
-39 KIICFDEFY
+39 K
-48 RSRKT
+48 
-53 TDKYAFVMAD
+53 DKYINNLPIKVNPFKFENQD
-63 FQTNK
+63 EET
-68 IIDVYHSRRKDKL
+68 
-81 DSYFS
+81 
-86 RIPQKERDNVEY
+86 QKKWKKENDINENA
-98 IIIDMWDTYRDLA
+98 TA
-111 EVLFKNAKIAVDSF
+111 EECF
-125 HVIKHLNEAM
+125 
-135 INIRLRIMRKY
+135 
-146 EKNTKSL
+146 
-153 YSNDMYYYML
+153 YSL
-163 KKFHY
+163 KKEY
-168 FFVKEFDDIYDG
+168 Q
-180 LIEIR
+180 
-185 KMKTKWDKY
+185 
-194 EIRKYLLSINSDLKY
+194 
-209 AYELKE
+209 
-215 KYKIEQDNILEAYK
+215 IEQEDISEAYK

-234 YEISRNGYS
+234 YEIARNGYS

-248 TIAKDVSRESAVKL
+248 TIAKDVSRASAVKL
-262 GEQSIYFPGISATNE
+262 GEQSIYFPGISATTE
-277 PMVSYPS
+277 PLVSYPS

-292 GYVGNITE
+292 GYVGNITQA
-300 TELDGREDTYGIN
+300 ELDGREDTYGIN

-325 EEYLRGKDGIKQLDM
+325 EEYLRGQNGIKQLDM
-340 SVDGTITDEYITQE
+340 SVDGNITDEYITKE

-365 DANLQAATEKA
+365 DANLQAVTEKA
-376 LANNIKKIASGGF
+376 LVNNIKKIASGGF
-389 SKRSDA
+389 SKTSEA

-460 TAIAGLETGVITPT
+460 TAIAGLETGAITPT
-474 EKINDIGVYKKAH
+474 EKINDVGVYKKAH
-487 EPACWIWNSYGMSH
+487 EPACWIWNSYGMTH

-506 TEAITHSC
+506 TDAIIHSC
-514 NYFFYEVGYRATID
+514 NYFFYEVGYRVTID
-528 NIAKYAKYYGLGEK
+528 NIAKYAKYYGLGQK

-550 EKGIV
+550 EEGVV

-601 EPIDVTIVKSI
+601 KPIDVTIVKSVI
-612 NDVNGNQVSKED
+612 DVNGNQIQKEE
-624 ITKFVNAKLGLTK
+624 ITKFVNAKLGLEKQEK
-637 EKKENLNIKK
+637 EDLNIKK
-647 ENIDAILKGM
+647 ENLEAVLKGM

-671 FANFNIELGGKTG
+671 FADFNIELGGKTG

-689 VQGKINGW
+689 VNGKVNGW
-697 FVGFAPYEEPE
+697 FVGFAPYDEPE
-708 IAVVV
+708 VAVVV

-740 EKVEEDLT
+740 EKVEENLT
-748 AMPSTEIQN
+748 ALPSSEIQN

>member
-1 MLNHTNT
+1 MYNDDRNTNLRYNLIT
-8 FTGVAQNLNL
+8 ILVYIVGIVLIVQLFNLQIVNGKEYRETSNTRLSRETVIKAARGSIKDRTGNLL
-18 SVTTVVKIFDTYV
+18 VTTKMGFNIELYKTKINTTTLNKT
-31 ECRRAILP
+31 ILNTI
-39 KIICFDEFY
+39 KILENNN
-48 RSRKT
+48 
-53 TDKYAFVMAD
+53 DKYINNLPISIEPFK
-63 FQTNK
+63 FT
-68 IIDVYHSRRKDKL
+68 IDDEESQVNWK
-81 DSYFS
+81 
-86 RIPQKERDNVEY
+86 KEND
-98 IIIDMWDTYRDLA
+98 
-111 EVLFKNAKIAVDSF
+111 
-125 HVIKHLNEAM
+125 IKEDATPEQCFY
-135 INIRLRIMRKY
+135 K
-146 EKNTKSL
+146 
-153 YSNDMYYYML
+153 
-163 KKFHY
+163 
-168 FFVKEFDDIYDG
+168 
-180 LIEIR
+180 
-185 KMKTKWDKY
+185 
-194 EIRKYLLSINSDLKY
+194 
-209 AYELKE
+209 LKE

-376 LANNIKKIASGGF
+376 LANNIKKIAGGGF

>member
-1 MLNHTNT
+1 MYNDDRNTNLRYNLIT
-8 FTGVAQNLNL
+8 ILVYIVGIVLIVQLFNLQIVNGKEYRETSNTRLSRETVIKAARGSIKDRTGNLL
-18 SVTTVVKIFDTYV
+18 VTTKMGFNIELYKTKINTTTLNKT
-31 ECRRAILP
+31 ILNTI
-39 KIICFDEFY
+39 KILENNN
-48 RSRKT
+48 
-53 TDKYAFVMAD
+53 DKYINNLPISIEPFK
-63 FQTNK
+63 FT
-68 IIDVYHSRRKDKL
+68 IDDEESQVNWK
-81 DSYFS
+81 
-86 RIPQKERDNVEY
+86 KEND
-98 IIIDMWDTYRDLA
+98 
-111 EVLFKNAKIAVDSF
+111 
-125 HVIKHLNEAM
+125 IKEDATP
-135 INIRLRIMRKY
+135 
-146 EKNTKSL
+146 EQC
-153 YSNDMYYYML
+153 
-163 KKFHY
+163 F
-168 FFVKEFDDIYDG
+168 
-180 LIEIR
+180 
-185 KMKTKWDKY
+185 
-194 EIRKYLLSINSDLKY
+194 
-209 AYELKE
+209 YELKE
-215 KYKIEQDNILEAYK
+215 KYKIEQDNILEVYK

>member
-1 MLNHTNT
+1 MYNDDRNTNLRYNLITILVYIVGIVLIVQLFNLQIVNGKEYRETSNTRLSRETVIKAARGSIKDRTGNML
-8 FTGVAQNLNL
+8 
-18 SVTTVVKIFDTYV
+18 VTTKMGFNIELYKTKINTTTLNKT
-31 ECRRAILP
+31 ILNTI
-39 KIICFDEFY
+39 KILENNN
-48 RSRKT
+48 
-53 TDKYAFVMAD
+53 DKYINNLPISIEPFK
-63 FQTNK
+63 FT
-68 IIDVYHSRRKDKL
+68 IDDEESQVNWK
-81 DSYFS
+81 
-86 RIPQKERDNVEY
+86 KEND
-98 IIIDMWDTYRDLA
+98 
-111 EVLFKNAKIAVDSF
+111 
-125 HVIKHLNEAM
+125 IKEDATP
-135 INIRLRIMRKY
+135 
-146 EKNTKSL
+146 EQC
-153 YSNDMYYYML
+153 
-163 KKFHY
+163 F
-168 FFVKEFDDIYDG
+168 
-180 LIEIR
+180 
-185 KMKTKWDKY
+185 
-194 EIRKYLLSINSDLKY
+194 
-209 AYELKE
+209 YELKE

-657 KGVTSEEGG
+657 KGVTSEKGG

>member
-1 MLNHTNT
+1 MYNDDRNTNLRYNLIT
-8 FTGVAQNLNL
+8 ILVYIVGIVLIVQLFNLQIVNGKEYRETSNTRLSRETVIKAARGSIKDRTGNLL
-18 SVTTVVKIFDTYV
+18 VTTKMGFNIELYKTKINTTTLNKT
-31 ECRRAILP
+31 ILNTI
-39 KIICFDEFY
+39 KILENNN
-48 RSRKT
+48 
-53 TDKYAFVMAD
+53 DKY
-63 FQTNK
+63 
-68 IIDVYHSRRKDKL
+68 
-81 DSYFS
+81 
-86 RIPQKERDNVEY
+86 
-98 IIIDMWDTYRDLA
+98 
-111 EVLFKNAKIAVDSF
+111 
-125 HVIKHLNEAM
+125 
-135 INIRLRIMRKY
+135 INNLPI
-146 EKNTKSL
+146 
-153 YSNDMYYYML
+153 
-163 KKFHY
+163 
-168 FFVKEFDDIYDG
+168 
-180 LIEIR
+180 LIEPFKFTIDDEESQVNW
-185 KMKTKWDKY
+185 KKENDIKEDATP
-194 EIRKYLLSINSDLKY
+194 EQCF
-209 AYELKE
+209 YELKE

-637 EKKENLNIKK
+637 ERKENLNIKK

>member
-1 MLNHTNT
+1 MNNDNRSSNLRYNIITILVYIVGIVLIVQLFNLQIVNGKEYRETSNT
-8 FTGVAQNLNL
+8 RL
-18 SVTTVVKIFDTYV
+18 SRETVVKAARGSIKDRTGNLLVTTKMGFNVDLYKTKIDT
-31 ECRRAILP
+31 ATLNKTILNTIRILESN
-39 KIICFDEFY
+39 K
-48 RSRKT
+48 
-53 TDKYAFVMAD
+53 DKYINNLPIKVNPFKFENQD
-63 FQTNK
+63 EET
-68 IIDVYHSRRKDKL
+68 
-81 DSYFS
+81 
-86 RIPQKERDNVEY
+86 QKKWKKENDINENA
-98 IIIDMWDTYRDLA
+98 TA
-111 EVLFKNAKIAVDSF
+111 EECF
-125 HVIKHLNEAM
+125 
-135 INIRLRIMRKY
+135 
-146 EKNTKSL
+146 
-153 YSNDMYYYML
+153 YSL
-163 KKFHY
+163 KKEY
-168 FFVKEFDDIYDG
+168 Q
-180 LIEIR
+180 
-185 KMKTKWDKY
+185 
-194 EIRKYLLSINSDLKY
+194 
-209 AYELKE
+209 
-215 KYKIEQDNILEAYK
+215 IEQEDISEAYK

-234 YEISRNGYS
+234 YEIARNGYS

-248 TIAKDVSRESAVKL
+248 TIAKDVSRASAVKL
-262 GEQSIYFPGISATNE
+262 GEQSIYFPGISATTE
-277 PMVSYPS
+277 PLVSYPS

-292 GYVGNITE
+292 GYVGNITQA
-300 TELDGREDTYGIN
+300 ELDGREDTYGIN

-325 EEYLRGKDGIKQLDM
+325 EEYLRGQNGIKQLDM
-340 SVDGTITDEYITQE
+340 SVDGNITDEYITKE

-365 DANLQAATEKA
+365 DANLQAVTEKA
-376 LANNIKKIASGGF
+376 LVNNIKKIASGGF
-389 SKRSDA
+389 SKTSEA

-460 TAIAGLETGVITPT
+460 TAIAGLETGAITPT
-474 EKINDIGVYKKAH
+474 EKINDVGVYKKAH
-487 EPACWIWNSYGMSH
+487 EPACWIWNSYGMTH

-506 TEAITHSC
+506 TDAIIHSC
-514 NYFFYEVGYRATID
+514 NYFFYEVGYRVTID
-528 NIAKYAKYYGLGEK
+528 NIAKYAKYYGLGQK

-550 EKGIV
+550 ESGVV

-601 EPIDVTIVKSI
+601 KPIDVTIVKSVI
-612 NDVNGNQVSKED
+612 DVNGNQIQKEE
-624 ITKFVNAKLGLTK
+624 ITKFVNAKLGLEKQEK
-637 EKKENLNIKK
+637 EDLNIKK
-647 ENIDAILKGM
+647 ENLEAILKGM

-671 FANFNIELGGKTG
+671 FADFNIELGGKTG

-689 VQGKINGW
+689 VNGKVNGW
-697 FVGFAPYEEPE
+697 FVGFAPYDEPE
-708 IAVVV
+708 VAVVV

-740 EKVEEDLT
+740 EKVEENLT
-748 AMPSTEIQN
+748 ALPSSEIQN

>member
-1 MLNHTNT
+1 MYNDDRNTNLRYNLITILVYIVGIVLIVQLFNLQIVNGKEYRETSNTRLSRETVIKAARGSIKDRTGNML
-8 FTGVAQNLNL
+8 
-18 SVTTVVKIFDTYV
+18 VTTKMGFNIELYKTKINTTTLNKT
-31 ECRRAILP
+31 ILNTI
-39 KIICFDEFY
+39 KILENNN
-48 RSRKT
+48 
-53 TDKYAFVMAD
+53 DKYINNLPISIEPFK
-63 FQTNK
+63 FT
-68 IIDVYHSRRKDKL
+68 IDDEESQVNWK
-81 DSYFS
+81 
-86 RIPQKERDNVEY
+86 KEND
-98 IIIDMWDTYRDLA
+98 
-111 EVLFKNAKIAVDSF
+111 
-125 HVIKHLNEAM
+125 IKEEATP
-135 INIRLRIMRKY
+135 
-146 EKNTKSL
+146 EQC
-153 YSNDMYYYML
+153 
-163 KKFHY
+163 F
-168 FFVKEFDDIYDG
+168 
-180 LIEIR
+180 
-185 KMKTKWDKY
+185 
-194 EIRKYLLSINSDLKY
+194 
-209 AYELKE
+209 YELKE

-647 ENIDAILKGM
+647 KNIDAILKGM

>member
-1 MLNHTNT
+1 MYNDDRNTNLRYNLIT
-8 FTGVAQNLNL
+8 ILVYIVGIVLIVQLFNLQIVNGKEYRETSNTRLSRETVIKAARGSIKDRTGNLL
-18 SVTTVVKIFDTYV
+18 VTTKMGFNIELYKTKINTTTLNKT
-31 ECRRAILP
+31 ILNTI
-39 KIICFDEFY
+39 KILENNN
-48 RSRKT
+48 
-53 TDKYAFVMAD
+53 DKYINNLPISIEPFK
-63 FQTNK
+63 FT
-68 IIDVYHSRRKDKL
+68 IDDEESQVNWK
-81 DSYFS
+81 
-86 RIPQKERDNVEY
+86 KEND
-98 IIIDMWDTYRDLA
+98 
-111 EVLFKNAKIAVDSF
+111 
-125 HVIKHLNEAM
+125 IKEDATP
-135 INIRLRIMRKY
+135 
-146 EKNTKSL
+146 EQC
-153 YSNDMYYYML
+153 
-163 KKFHY
+163 F
-168 FFVKEFDDIYDG
+168 
-180 LIEIR
+180 
-185 KMKTKWDKY
+185 
-194 EIRKYLLSINSDLKY
+194 
-209 AYELKE
+209 YELKE

-376 LANNIKKIASGGF
+376 LANNIKKIAGGGF

-689 VQGKINGW
+689 VEGKINGW

>member
-1 MLNHTNT
+1 MYNDDRNTNLRYNLIT
-8 FTGVAQNLNL
+8 ILVYIVGIVLIVQLFNLQIVNGKEYRETSNTRLSRETVIKAARGSIKDRTGNLL
-18 SVTTVVKIFDTYV
+18 VTTKMGFNIELYKTKINTTTLNKT
-31 ECRRAILP
+31 ILNTI
-39 KIICFDEFY
+39 KILENNN
-48 RSRKT
+48 
-53 TDKYAFVMAD
+53 DKYINNLPISIEPFK
-63 FQTNK
+63 FT
-68 IIDVYHSRRKDKL
+68 IDDEESQVNWK
-81 DSYFS
+81 
-86 RIPQKERDNVEY
+86 KEND
-98 IIIDMWDTYRDLA
+98 
-111 EVLFKNAKIAVDSF
+111 
-125 HVIKHLNEAM
+125 IKEDATP
-135 INIRLRIMRKY
+135 
-146 EKNTKSL
+146 EQC
-153 YSNDMYYYML
+153 
-163 KKFHY
+163 F
-168 FFVKEFDDIYDG
+168 
-180 LIEIR
+180 
-185 KMKTKWDKY
+185 
-194 EIRKYLLSINSDLKY
+194 
-209 AYELKE
+209 YELKE

-555 ATRDKAK
+555 AIRDKAK

>member
-1 MLNHTNT
+1 MYNDDRNTNLRYNLMT
-8 FTGVAQNLNL
+8 ILVYIVGIVLIVQLFNLQIVNGKEYRETSNTRLSRETVIKAARGSIKDRTGNLL
-18 SVTTVVKIFDTYV
+18 VTTKMGFNIELYKTKINATTLNKT
-31 ECRRAILP
+31 ILNTI
-39 KIICFDEFY
+39 KILENNN
-48 RSRKT
+48 
-53 TDKYAFVMAD
+53 DKYINNLPISIEPFK
-63 FQTNK
+63 FT
-68 IIDVYHSRRKDKL
+68 IDDEESQVNWK
-81 DSYFS
+81 
-86 RIPQKERDNVEY
+86 KEND
-98 IIIDMWDTYRDLA
+98 
-111 EVLFKNAKIAVDSF
+111 
-125 HVIKHLNEAM
+125 IKEDATP
-135 INIRLRIMRKY
+135 
-146 EKNTKSL
+146 EQC
-153 YSNDMYYYML
+153 
-163 KKFHY
+163 F
-168 FFVKEFDDIYDG
+168 
-180 LIEIR
+180 
-185 KMKTKWDKY
+185 
-194 EIRKYLLSINSDLKY
+194 
-209 AYELKE
+209 YELKE

-506 TEAITHSC
+506 TEAIIHSC

>member
-1 MLNHTNT
+1 MYNDDRNTNLRYNLITILVYIVGIVLIVQLFNLQIVNGKEYRETSNTRLSRETVIKAARGSIKDRTGNML
-8 FTGVAQNLNL
+8 
-18 SVTTVVKIFDTYV
+18 VTTKMGFNIELYKTKINTTTLNKT
-31 ECRRAILP
+31 ILNTI
-39 KIICFDEFY
+39 KILENNN
-48 RSRKT
+48 
-53 TDKYAFVMAD
+53 DKYINNLPISIEPFK
-63 FQTNK
+63 FT
-68 IIDVYHSRRKDKL
+68 IDDEESQVNWK
-81 DSYFS
+81 
-86 RIPQKERDNVEY
+86 KEND
-98 IIIDMWDTYRDLA
+98 
-111 EVLFKNAKIAVDSF
+111 
-125 HVIKHLNEAM
+125 IKEDATP
-135 INIRLRIMRKY
+135 
-146 EKNTKSL
+146 EQC
-153 YSNDMYYYML
+153 
-163 KKFHY
+163 F
-168 FFVKEFDDIYDG
+168 
-180 LIEIR
+180 
-185 KMKTKWDKY
+185 
-194 EIRKYLLSINSDLKY
+194 
-209 AYELKE
+209 YELKE

-647 ENIDAILKGM
+647 KNIDAILKGM